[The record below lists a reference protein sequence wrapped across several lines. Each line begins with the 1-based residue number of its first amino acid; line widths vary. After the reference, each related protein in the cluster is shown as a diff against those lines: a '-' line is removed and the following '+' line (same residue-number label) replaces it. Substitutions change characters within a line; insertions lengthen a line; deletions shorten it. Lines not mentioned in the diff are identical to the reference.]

1 MSYYFPNLTKENS
14 LNYVK
19 IQARTTANIV
29 ALNAAAG
36 LANGDYRTVKEA
48 FKLSKNDYNL
58 NFLAVYNTMN
68 KEVASFNP
76 NKLSLDPN
84 KIFKDDDNEWL
95 WPIAPYLCRSP
106 PPA

>member
-36 LANGDYRTVKEA
+36 LANGDYRAVKEA
-48 FKLSKNDYNL
+48 FKLLKNDYNL

-68 KEVASFNP
+68 KEFASFNP
-76 NKLSLDPN
+76 NKL
-84 KIFKDDDNEWL
+84 
-95 WPIAPYLCRSP
+95 
-106 PPA
+106 